1 MFHLKIFVSY
11 DLQSLQ
17 FFCYYH
23 QSMDIQRKAL
33 FNLLRMNWLLEPV
46 IDVVDWQVEDYRALT
61 LGQLFQRLEKEE
73 IRLDSHSF
81 VAHAEQFDSPEAF
94 TDSLVAEDGGDAAVE
109 DRIYLLI
116 FELWRRLL
124 PERSTLSIFCDELD
138 HQIGLYDADKLGEF
152 ESLED
157 ALANLQAIL
166 DENCDL
172 GNEPHEVFRT
182 VCEACAND
190 LEEFLYDFI
199 AEQIDAG
206 NEPYA
211 TELLD
216 GFYGYVSDIKWFDLL
231 RARVLAPTDLAAAN
245 QLVRK
250 IVADTGDDK
259 DLIFNLE
266 VLSYMVQG
274 GERETF
280 IELVQKSFPA
290 IAREGELSDLLA
302 ICAEFYQR
310 LDYEDE
316 ETALH
321 TILEKRGGL
330 HQGGA
335 VKPDDP
341 VFGEWME
348 ILTRRPI

>member
-1 MFHLKIFVSY
+1 
-11 DLQSLQ
+11 
-17 FFCYYH
+17 
-23 QSMDIQRKAL
+23 MDIQRKAL

-46 IDVVDWQVEDYRALT
+46 LDVVDWQVEDYRALT
-61 LGQLFQRLEKEE
+61 LEQLFQRLEKEE
-73 IRLDSHSF
+73 IRLDRESF
-81 VAHAEQFDSPEAF
+81 VAHAEQFDCPEAF
-94 TDSLVAEDGGDAAVE
+94 TDSLVAEDGGDAAAE

-138 HQIGLYDADKLGEF
+138 HQIGLYDGHKLGDL

-166 DENCDL
+166 DENSDL

-206 NEPYA
+206 DEPYA

-216 GFYGYVSDIKWFDLL
+216 GFYDYVSDIKWFHLL
-231 RARVLAPTDLAAAN
+231 RARVLAPTDLVAAN
-245 QLVRK
+245 QLVRQ
-250 IVADTGDDK
+250 IVADKGEDR
-259 DLIFNLE
+259 DLVFNLE
-266 VLSYMVQG
+266 VLSYMVEG

-280 IELVQKSFPA
+280 IELVQKSLPA
-290 IAREGELSDLLA
+290 VTIESELSELLA
-302 ICAEFYQR
+302 TCADFYQR
-310 LDYEDE
+310 LDYENE

-321 TILEKRGGL
+321 TLLEERNAL
-330 HQGGA
+330 DEEGA
-335 VKPDDP
+335 VEPDDP
-341 VFGEWME
+341 VFGELIE